1 MGVTE
6 LVITKKDI
14 LRIKEN
20 FHLPA
25 GKPNIN
31 QILYYDILLH
41 GVEMRA
47 QEGKITVRGEML
59 LFVMYSTQEENS
71 KIVYYEAEQ
80 PFFND
85 ISCEDCRENMILQMD
100 TELQSKDVQ
109 VKQDEDGEERGMEAE
124 FAMNLDFSLYKDKQL
139 RYLQDMYSLQ
149 NQLELKRRKI
159 SFRHLVMKSTSQ
171 KRINEQVLLE
181 TPKNPILQIVHS
193 RGEMQLDEI
202 TWKDTGISLEGSIEI
217 RSLYQGEQTE
227 WPIGEI
233 KFSVPFSYEIEG
245 VGQKENKTF
254 EIQPQLEQ
262 LSVVLIGG
270 DKVEVKV
277 LVSLET
283 VVFERIEYDM
293 LESVEEGK
301 YDEKYMEQLPD
312 MVGYRVQPQEDM
324 WDVAKKFCTTEE
336 AIREL
341 NHLEDK
347 KIVEGDKILLA
358 RG

>member
-1 MGVTE
+1 M
-6 LVITKKDI
+6 
-14 LRIKEN
+14 
-20 FHLPA
+20 
-25 GKPNIN
+25 
-31 QILYYDILLH
+31 
-41 GVEMRA
+41 
-47 QEGKITVRGEML
+47 
-59 LFVMYSTQEENS
+59 
-71 KIVYYEAEQ
+71 
-80 PFFND
+80 
-85 ISCEDCRENMILQMD
+85 
-100 TELQSKDVQ
+100 
-109 VKQDEDGEERGMEAE
+109 
-124 FAMNLDFSLYKDKQL
+124 
-139 RYLQDMYSLQ
+139 
-149 NQLELKRRKI
+149 
-159 SFRHLVMKSTSQ
+159 
-171 KRINEQVLLE
+171 
-181 TPKNPILQIVHS
+181 
-193 RGEMQLDEI
+193 
-202 TWKDTGISLEGSIEI
+202 
-217 RSLYQGEQTE
+217 
-227 WPIGEI
+227 
-233 KFSVPFSYEIEG
+233 
-245 VGQKENKTF
+245 GQKENKTF